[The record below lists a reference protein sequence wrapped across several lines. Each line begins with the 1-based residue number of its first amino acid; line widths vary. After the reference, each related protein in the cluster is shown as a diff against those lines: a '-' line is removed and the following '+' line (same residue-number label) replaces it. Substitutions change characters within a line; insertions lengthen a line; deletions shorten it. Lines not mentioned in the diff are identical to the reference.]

1 MKATTTQPCFG
12 HTLFR
17 PCRACTPTSALTLW
31 LCCNRHKPANMH
43 LIITTRADPPL
54 TLVRL
59 RARDKLTELR
69 ANDLRF
75 TGQESAAF
83 LTQAMGLNLSA
94 SEIEALKRRTEG

>member
-1 MKATTTQPCFG
+1 
-12 HTLFR
+12 
-17 PCRACTPTSALTLW
+17 
-31 LCCNRHKPANMH
+31 MH